1 MVDATI
7 RCGIGGW
14 TFKPW
19 RGTFYPKGT
28 RQADELNYAASK
40 LTSIEINGTYYRT
53 QTPGSFAKWGEAT
66 PDGFQFAIKA
76 SRYCTNRKFLP
87 DAKESME
94 KFFAQEIDHLDDRMG
109 PILWQFMPTK
119 KFDADEISDYVKLF
133 PKELNGLPV
142 RHAIEARHDSFRDDR
157 FFDLLKENDI
167 ALVNSDS
174 DKYPK
179 FSEQTASFAY
189 LRLLCAQE
197 DCETGYPVD
206 EIVKWSEQFSQWR
219 DDGRDVYVYFINGA
233 KVRAP
238 AAAMAL
244 IECLGE
250 QQ

>member
-1 MVDATI
+1 MVKARI

-19 RGTFYPKGT
+19 RGTFYPKGL
-28 RQADELNYAASK
+28 RQADELNYAAGK

-53 QTPGSFAKWGEAT
+53 QTPGSFAKWGGAV
-66 PDGFQFAIKA
+66 PDGFQFSIKA

-94 KFFAQEIDHLDDRMG
+94 KFFAQDIDDLGDRLG

-119 KFDADEISDYVKLF
+119 KFDVEEIKDYVELF
-133 PKELNGLPV
+133 PKILNGIPL
-142 RHAIEARHDSFRDDR
+142 RHVIEARHESFRDDQ
-157 FFDLLKENDI
+157 FFDLLRENDI

-174 DKYPK
+174 EKYPQ
-179 FSEQTASFAY
+179 FSELTASFAY

-197 DCETGYPVD
+197 NIETGYSAED
-206 EIVKWSEQFSQWR
+206 IVQRSEQFRQWR
-219 DDGRDVYVYFINGA
+219 EEGRDVYVYFINGA

-238 AAAMAL
+238 NAAMAL
-244 IECLGE
+244 IERLGDE
-250 QQ
+250 Q

>member
-1 MVDATI
+1 MGDATI

-19 RGTFYPKGT
+19 RGTFYPKGV
-28 RQADELNYAASK
+28 RQADELSYAASK

-53 QTPGSFAKWGEAT
+53 QTPGSFAKWGDAA

-76 SRYCTNRKFLP
+76 SRYCTNRKYLP

-94 KFFAQEIDHLDDRMG
+94 KFFAQEIHDLGDRMG

-119 KFDADEISDYVKLF
+119 KFDAQELADYIQLF
-133 PKELNGLPV
+133 PRQINGKPV
-142 RHAIEARHDSFRDDR
+142 RHAVEARHESFHDDR
-157 FFDLLKENDI
+157 FFDLLKANDI

-179 FSEQTASFAY
+179 FSEQTAGFAY

-197 DCETGYPVD
+197 DIATGYPAK
-206 EIVKWSEQFSQWR
+206 EIAKWSEQFSQWQ
-219 DDGRDVYVYFINGA
+219 DSGRDVYVYFINGA

-244 IECLGE
+244 IEQLGD
-250 QQ
+250 

>member
-1 MVDATI
+1 MVDAKI

-19 RGTFYPKGT
+19 RGAFYPKGL
-28 RQADELNYAASK
+28 RQADELSYAASK
-40 LTSIEINGTYYRT
+40 LSSIEINGTYYRT
-53 QTPGSFAKWGEAT
+53 QTPGSFAKWGAAT
-66 PDGFQFAIKA
+66 PDGFQFAVKA

-94 KFFAQEIDHLDDRMG
+94 KFFAQEIEDLGDRLG

-119 KFDADEISDYVKLF
+119 KFDAAEVKDYVELF
-133 PKELNGLPV
+133 PKQLNGIPV
-142 RHAIEARHDSFRDDR
+142 RHVMEARHESFRDDR
-157 FFDLLKENDI
+157 FFHLLKDNDI

-189 LRLLCAQE
+189 LRLLCADE
-197 DCETGYPVD
+197 NIETGYAMD
-206 EIVKWSEQFSQWR
+206 EIAKWSEQFSQWR
-219 DDGRDVYVYFINGA
+219 SDGRDVYVYFINGA

-244 IECLGE
+244 MEQLGD
-250 QQ
+250 